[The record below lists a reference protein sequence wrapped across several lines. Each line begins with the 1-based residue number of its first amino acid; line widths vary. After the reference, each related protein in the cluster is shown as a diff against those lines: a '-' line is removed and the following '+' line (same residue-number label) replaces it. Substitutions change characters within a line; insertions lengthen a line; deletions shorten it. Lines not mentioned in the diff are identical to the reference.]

1 MNEWLALGL
10 IPLLGT
16 IFLSFSAWAEG
27 AMLGEKETPLAA
39 PPVQAPE

>member
-16 IFLSFSAWAEG
+16 IFLSFSAWAED

>member
-10 IPLLGT
+10 VPLIGT

-27 AMLGEKETPLAA
+27 AMLGEKETPAA
-39 PPVQAPE
+39 PPARAPE